1 MDDLTREEILKI
13 SELSYLELTDKE
25 ISKLQKE
32 LSDIIR
38 YFTLLNKLDTKNVEL
53 TGHTT
58 KAQSV
63 MREDEVHPPLK
74 TEKVINNAPQTSGE
88 FIKVPP
94 VLE

>member
-1 MDDLTREEILKI
+1 MDDLSREEILKI
-13 SELSYLELTDKE
+13 SQLSYLELTDKE

-63 MREDEVHPPLK
+63 MR
-74 TEKVINNAPQTSGE
+74 
-88 FIKVPP
+88 
-94 VLE
+94 